1 MKAAAATTEGA
12 AMIAQGVAGSMAPE
26 VKARRVRT
34 RATNDGW
41 RRLAWAR
48 APSGASEE
56 EVATPV

>member
-1 MKAAAATTEGA
+1 
-12 AMIAQGVAGSMAPE
+12 MIAQGVAGSMDPE

-48 APSGASEE
+48 APSGASEG